1 MLTFGQGKILFWE
14 GASMWVLSAGPK
26 VGREGIKGTL
36 HSHHA
41 VQVTFALD
49 GWYRLESG
57 DLSID
62 STVDTAVAAVAPD
75 ARHAI
80 TANGTAAFVYIEPES
95 TAGRAAVRRLFAK
108 RCLTS
113 VDSAL
118 FGHLPAD
125 LLAAFRDP
133 AVTEARLIDIGRAL
147 ISRLAGEVEVPTAD
161 ERVSK
166 VISWVN
172 AQLATPVRLAD
183 AAAVAGL
190 SPDRFRHVFV
200 GHTGLPFRT
209 YVLWLRLLRAV
220 EAFSHGESLTNAAH
234 QAGFADSAHLS
245 RTFRRTFGVAAAE
258 LRVS

>member
-1 MLTFGQGKILFWE
+1 MLSSARGRILFWE
-14 GASMWVLSAGPK
+14 GASMWVLSAGPA
-26 VGREGIKGTL
+26 VGEEGFKGTL

-57 DLSID
+57 DLS
-62 STVDTAVAAVAPD
+62 VDTAVAAVAPD

-80 TANGTAAFVYIEPES
+80 TSHGTVAFVYIEPES
-95 TAGRAAVRRLFAK
+95 VAGRAAVRRLFAK
-108 RCLTS
+108 RRLVS
-113 VDSAL
+113 VETAL
-118 FGHLPAD
+118 FGSLPAE
-125 LLAAFRDP
+125 LLAAYRDP
-133 AVTEARLIDIGRAL
+133 EITEARLIEIGRAL
-147 ISRLAGEVEVPTAD
+147 VAKLSGDVEVPTAD

-166 VISWVN
+166 VIFWAN
-172 AQLATPVRLAD
+172 AQLATPIRLAD

-190 SPDRFRHVFV
+190 SPDRLRHVFV
-200 GHTGLPFRT
+200 RHTGLPFRT
-209 YVLWLRLLRAV
+209 YVLWLRLLKAV

-258 LRVS
+258 LRIK

>member
-1 MLTFGQGKILFWE
+1 MLSLARGRILFWE
-14 GASMWVLSAGPK
+14 GASMWVLSAGPS
-26 VGREGIKGTL
+26 VGKEGIKGTI
-36 HSHHA
+36 HAHHA

-57 DLSID
+57 GLS
-62 STVDTAVAAVAPD
+62 VDTTVAAVAPD
-75 ARHAI
+75 ARHSI
-80 TANGTAAFVYIEPES
+80 TANGSVAFVYIEPES
-95 TAGRAAVRRLFAK
+95 TIGRAAVRRLFA
-108 RCLTS
+108 RRRLTP
-113 VDSAL
+113 VDTAM
-118 FGHLPAD
+118 FGDLPAA
-125 LLAAFRDP
+125 LLAAYRDP
-133 AVTEARLIDIGRAL
+133 AVSEARLIDIGRAL
-147 ISRLAGEVEVPTAD
+147 VSRLAGEVEVPTAD
-161 ERVSK
+161 ARVSK

-200 GHTGLPFRT
+200 RHTGLPFRT
-209 YVLWLRLLRAV
+209 YILWLRLLRAV

-258 LRVS
+258 LRIN

>member
-1 MLTFGQGKILFWE
+1 VLIFGQGRMLFWE
-14 GASMWVLSAGPK
+14 GASMWVLSAGPA
-26 VGREGIKGTL
+26 VGKEGIKGTL

-49 GWYRLESG
+49 GWFRLESG
-57 DLSID
+57 DLS
-62 STVDTAVAAVAPD
+62 VDTTVAAVAPD

-108 RCLTS
+108 RKLTS
-113 VDSAL
+113 VDTAL
-118 FGHLPAD
+118 FGSLPAE

-133 AVTEARLIDIGRAL
+133 AVTEARLIDFGRA
-147 ISRLAGEVEVPTAD
+147 IVSRLAGEVEIATPD

-166 VISWVN
+166 VISWAN
-172 AQLATPVRLAD
+172 AQLATPIRLAD

-190 SPDRFRHVFV
+190 SPDRLRHIFV
-200 GHTGLPFRT
+200 RHTGLPFRT
-209 YVLWLRLLRAV
+209 YVLWLRLLKAV
-220 EAFSHGESLTNAAH
+220 EAFSRGDSLTNAAH
-234 QAGFADSAHLS
+234 AAGFADSAHLS

-258 LRVS
+258 LRIT

>member
-1 MLTFGQGKILFWE
+1 MLSSARGRIVFWE
-14 GASMWVLSAGPK
+14 GACMWVLSPGPN
-26 VGREGIKGTL
+26 VGEEGIKGTV

-41 VQVTFALD
+41 VQVTFALE

-57 DLSID
+57 DQS
-62 STVDTAVAAVAPD
+62 VDTPVAAVAPD

-80 TANGTAAFVYIEPES
+80 TSNGTVAFVYVEPES
-95 TAGRAAVRRLFAK
+95 IAGRAAVRRLFTK
-108 RCLTS
+108 RRLAS
-113 VDSAL
+113 VDTAI
-118 FGHLPAD
+118 FDRLPAD
-125 LLAAFRDP
+125 LLAAYRDP
-133 AVTEARLIDIGRAL
+133 AVTEARLVDIGRAFV
-147 ISRLAGEVEVPTAD
+147 SRLSGEVEIPTVD

-166 VISWVN
+166 VIAWAN
-172 AQLATPVRLAD
+172 AQLATSIRLAD

-190 SPDRFRHVFV
+190 SPDRLRHIFV
-200 GHTGLPFRT
+200 RHTGLPFRT

-258 LRVS
+258 LRIN